1 MPAKKRRKSVPAP
14 PPEDPTVAA
23 SDVVLDMESGP
34 IHVDWPTTPG
44 PRLSELQRQAMQWAH
59 IVRNRRRW
67 ASTDSTMDEQAA
79 RARDFLTSTLGITAD
94 DRARLATS
102 ARVAVNVPFSNE
114 ETGWE
119 VRVLPWEFLLTGGT
133 RDIRRAPLTVVRR
146 LLRRGGVP
154 EMPTRRRVLYVES
167 APGRLGK
174 EFDFSEERRLV
185 EASTGAHEFLPLQ
198 TPTRA
203 RLEQHLKTFK
213 PHIVHLAGCDNHQG
227 LALLD
232 GNRADEVV
240 DGYLLAGAGSSF
252 DPVPA
257 AELAEL
263 FTRHPPAL
271 VVCNLWNSASRISAL
286 LVAAGA
292 GASLGFQDRFED
304 ALSELFVGTFYA
316 ALSADKSFDEA
327 FNDGWAALRDQPKS
341 LHGTGITLWH
351 GGRARV
357 TRRAKRAAARKAEA
371 RPEKVLATGSV
382 RPENL
387 HEVFS
392 FTVEPLPEMNYA
404 LLHNGRD
411 LFKHFTIRKL
421 RPERIDGMAVRVELF
436 VDGEPYPYRE
446 TFSLTRP
453 ALDLKPLVRLALTS
467 GFHRRVDE
475 LMRTSVFVEVRW
487 GEHVVL
493 SRTYPTT
500 LTPIDQ
506 WPDTDTDRLFLPSF
520 VFPRDPAVHRI
531 LSAAQDYVTALRD
544 DPAAGFDGYQC
555 LGSEVE
561 EPEADVDNQVQ
572 AIWYS
577 ILYKVPLTY
586 INPPATYPPSSSWQ
600 RVRMPTEVVA
610 QGRGTCIDLALLL
623 ASCLEAVEIYP
634 VIFLLEDHAFPGYW
648 RTDAA
653 RDDFRER
660 ITKLDENPRAPRA
673 RDASAA
679 RQGEPRW
686 YFPKKYYA
694 ELRKEVESFNLIP
707 LESVG
712 LTDRSSF
719 DTAMSDGTDRF
730 NEERKFDSM
739 IDITL
744 ARDENVTP
752 LPVSERVRL

>member
-1 MPAKKRRKSVPAP
+1 MPAKNRTQS
-14 PPEDPTVAA
+14 TT
-23 SDVVLDMESGP
+23 DVVLDIESGP
-34 IHVDWPTTPG
+34 IPIDWPTTPG

-79 RARDFLTSTLGITAD
+79 RARDFLTTTLGIAPN

-102 ARVAVNVPFSNE
+102 ARVAVNVPFTNE

-119 VRVLPWEFLLTGGT
+119 VRILPWEFLLTGGT

-154 EMPTRRRVLYVES
+154 QLPDKRRVLYVES
-167 APGRLGK
+167 APGRLRD
-174 EFDFSEERRLV
+174 EFDFAEERRLV
-185 EASTGAHEFLPLQ
+185 EASTGAHQFRSLQ

-203 RLEQHLKTFK
+203 TLEKELTTFK

-232 GNRADEVV
+232 GNREDDVV
-240 DGYLLAGAGSSF
+240 DGYLLAGRGSAF

-257 AELAEL
+257 GELAEL
-263 FTRHPPAL
+263 FKPVPPAL
-271 VVCNLWNSASRISAL
+271 VVCNLWNSAPRISAL
-286 LVAAGA
+286 LVAAGT

-304 ALSELFVGTFYA
+304 ALSELFIGTFYA
-316 ALSADKSFDEA
+316 AISTGGTFDDA
-327 FNDGWAALRDQPKS
+327 FDAGWAALRDQPKS

-351 GGRARV
+351 GGRAKV
-357 TRRAKRAAARKAEA
+357 TRRAKRAVSREAAERRERMLASESVKAEQ
-371 RPEKVLATGSV
+371 
-382 RPENL
+382 L
-387 HEVFS
+387 HEIFS
-392 FTVEPLPEMNYA
+392 FTVEPLEEMNYA

-421 RPERIDGMAVRVELF
+421 RPERIDGVAVRVELF

-446 TFSLTRP
+446 TFSLTHP

-487 GEHVVL
+487 GQHVIL
-493 SRTYPTT
+493 SRTFPTT

-520 VFPRDPAVHRI
+520 AFPRDPAVHRI

-555 LGSEVE
+555 LANEVE

-572 AIWYS
+572 AIWYA
-577 ILYKVPLTY
+577 ILYKIPLTY

-694 ELRKEVESFNLIP
+694 ELRKEVEDFNLIP

-719 DTAMSDGTDRF
+719 ETAISDGTDRF